1 MKKNIKTIASLAFVA
16 LLAASCDGSN
26 ITKEEAQK
34 RAKNMADHES
44 ETATEVLEKGVHLSL
59 KTKSVV
65 KEVKSNASMDIY
77 FANNYFHVAVS
88 GKTEGG
94 STEGSTKSDIYFG
107 KKDEKFYAI
116 NASSKEYAVLESA
129 TIAKFTDTVT
139 EAVDSVLNLGSS
151 DSLKKMLATFPQ
163 SSSTTEINGY
173 KHAYEMKS
181 KGEGHLCLKST
192 TSYTDKEDKKS
203 EIVYKLVVDNYRFAS
218 YDFSTSTTGVYASV
232 KASAKY
238 SISKSLP
245 SVSGMKEVASASFE
259 FNFDLPDLG
268 ELK

>member
-94 STEGSTKSDIYFG
+94 STEGSTKTDIYFG
-107 KKDEKFYAI
+107 QKDEKFYAI
-116 NASSKEYAVLESA
+116 NAADKEYAVLESA
-129 TIAKFTDTVT
+129 TIAKFTDKVKD
-139 EAVDSVLNLGSS
+139 AVDSVLDLGSS
-151 DSLKKMLATFPQ
+151 DSLKTFLKDFPE
-163 SSSTTEINGY
+163 SSSATTDALGF
-173 KHAYEMKS
+173 KHAFEMKS

-192 TSYTDKEDKKS
+192 TSYTGKDEDKKL
-203 EIVYKLVVDNYRFAS
+203 EMNYKVVVDNYRFAS

-259 FNFDLPDLG
+259 FDFNLPDLG
-268 ELK
+268 E

>member
-34 RAKNMADHES
+34 RAKNVADHES

-77 FANNYFHVAVS
+77 FAKNYFHVAVS

-107 KKDEKFYAI
+107 QKDEKFYAI
-116 NASSKEYAVLESA
+116 NTADKEYAVLESA
-129 TIAKFTDTVT
+129 TIAKFTDKVT
-139 EAVDSVLNLGSS
+139 EAVDSVLDLGSS

-163 SSSTTEINGY
+163 SSSTTEIDGY

-218 YDFSTSTTGVYASV
+218 YDFSTSTTGVYVSA

-268 ELK
+268 E

>member
-34 RAKNMADHES
+34 RAKNMADHEKD
-44 ETATEVLEKGVHLSL
+44 TATEVLEKGVHLSL

-129 TIAKFTDTVT
+129 TIAKFTDKVT
-139 EAVDSVLNLGSS
+139 R
-151 DSLKKMLATFPQ
+151 
-163 SSSTTEINGY
+163 
-173 KHAYEMKS
+173 
-181 KGEGHLCLKST
+181 C
-192 TSYTDKEDKKS
+192 
-203 EIVYKLVVDNYRFAS
+203 R
-218 YDFSTSTTGVYASV
+218 
-232 KASAKY
+232 
-238 SISKSLP
+238 
-245 SVSGMKEVASASFE
+245 
-259 FNFDLPDLG
+259 
-268 ELK
+268 

>member
-77 FANNYFHVAVS
+77 FAKNYFHVAVS

-94 STEGSTKSDIYFG
+94 STEGSTKTDIYFG
-107 KKDEKFYAI
+107 QKDEKFYAI

-129 TIAKFTDTVT
+129 TIAKFTDKVT
-139 EAVDSVLNLGSS
+139 DAVDSVLNLGSS

-218 YDFSTSTTGVYASV
+218 YDFSTSTTGVYASA

-245 SVSGMKEVASASFE
+245 SVSGMKAVASASFE

>member
-34 RAKNMADHES
+34 RAKNVADHES

-77 FANNYFHVAVS
+77 FAKNYFHVAVS

-107 KKDEKFYAI
+107 QKDEKFYAI
-116 NASSKEYAVLESA
+116 NTVDKEYAVLESA
-129 TIAKFTDTVT
+129 TIAKFTDKVA
-139 EAVDSVLNLGSS
+139 EAVDSVLDLGSS

-163 SSSTTEINGY
+163 SSSTTEIDGY

-218 YDFSTSTTGVYASV
+218 YDFSTSTTGVYASA

>member
-129 TIAKFTDTVT
+129 TIAKFTDKVT

-163 SSSTTEINGY
+163 SSSTTELGDL

-218 YDFSTSTTGVYASV
+218 YDFSTSTTGIYASV

-245 SVSGMKEVASASFE
+245 SISGMKEVASASFE
-259 FNFDLPDLG
+259 FDFNLPDLG
-268 ELK
+268 E

>member
-77 FANNYFHVAVS
+77 FAKNYFHVAVS

-94 STEGSTKSDIYFG
+94 STEVSTKTDIYFG
-107 KKDEKFYAI
+107 QKDEKFYAI

-129 TIAKFTDTVT
+129 TIAKFTDEVT

-163 SSSTTEINGY
+163 SSSTTEIGGY

-218 YDFSTSTTGVYASV
+218 YDFSTSTTGVYASA

-259 FNFDLPDLG
+259 FNFELPDLG
-268 ELK
+268 E

>member
-34 RAKNMADHES
+34 RAKNVADHES

-77 FANNYFHVAVS
+77 FAKNYFHVAVS

-107 KKDEKFYAI
+107 QKDEKFYAI
-116 NASSKEYAVLESA
+116 NTSSKEYAVLESA
-129 TIAKFTDTVT
+129 TIAKFTDKVT

-163 SSSTTEINGY
+163 SSSTTEIDGY

-218 YDFSTSTTGVYASV
+218 YDFSTSATGVYVSA

-259 FNFDLPDLG
+259 FDFNLPDLG
-268 ELK
+268 E

>member
-77 FANNYFHVAVS
+77 FAKNYFHVAVS

-94 STEGSTKSDIYFG
+94 STEGSTKTDIYFG
-107 KKDEKFYAI
+107 QKDEKFYAI

-129 TIAKFTDTVT
+129 TIAKFTDEVT

-163 SSSTTEINGY
+163 SSSTTEISGY

-259 FNFDLPDLG
+259 FNFELPDLG

>member
-1 MKKNIKTIASLAFVA
+1 
-16 LLAASCDGSN
+16 
-26 ITKEEAQK
+26 
-34 RAKNMADHES
+34 
-44 ETATEVLEKGVHLSL
+44 
-59 KTKSVV
+59 
-65 KEVKSNASMDIY
+65 MD
-77 FANNYFHVAVS
+77 
-88 GKTEGG
+88 
-94 STEGSTKSDIYFG
+94 
-107 KKDEKFYAI
+107 
-116 NASSKEYAVLESA
+116 
-129 TIAKFTDTVT
+129 
-139 EAVDSVLNLGSS
+139 LGSS

-163 SSSTTEINGY
+163 SSSTTEIDGY

-259 FNFDLPDLG
+259 FNFELPDLG
-268 ELK
+268 E

>member
-34 RAKNMADHES
+34 RAKNVADHES

-77 FANNYFHVAVS
+77 FAKNYFHVAVS

-94 STEGSTKSDIYFG
+94 STEGSTKTDIYFG
-107 KKDEKFYAI
+107 QKDEKFYAI

-129 TIAKFTDTVT
+129 TIAKFTDKVT

-151 DSLKKMLATFPQ
+151 ASLKKMLATFPQ
-163 SSSTTEINGY
+163 SSSTTEIDGY

-218 YDFSTSTTGVYASV
+218 YNFSTSTSGVYASA

-259 FNFDLPDLG
+259 FDFNLPDLG
-268 ELK
+268 E

>member
-77 FANNYFHVAVS
+77 FAKNYFHVAVS

-94 STEGSTKSDIYFG
+94 STGSTKSDIYFG

-129 TIAKFTDTVT
+129 TIAKFTDKVT
-139 EAVDSVLNLGSS
+139 EAVDSVLDLGSS

-163 SSSTTEINGY
+163 SSSTTEIDGY

-218 YDFSTSTTGVYASV
+218 YDFSTSTTGVYASA

-259 FNFDLPDLG
+259 FNFELPDLG